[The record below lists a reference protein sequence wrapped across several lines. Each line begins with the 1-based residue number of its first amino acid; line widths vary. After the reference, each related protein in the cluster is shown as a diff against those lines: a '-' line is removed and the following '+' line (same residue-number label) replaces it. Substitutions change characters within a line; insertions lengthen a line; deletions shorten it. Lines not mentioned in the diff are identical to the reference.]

1 MGQSYSFNFIN
12 MPESLFKL
20 DSQKPSAFFP
30 RLLQVGSQTPLSWPC
45 TTCPQGTTKN
55 TSKCEHIEICTEC
68 SNYQI
73 EKILR
78 CQSCCQGILGQFPS
92 CGSKCSRATVTQKS
106 TARCDTCGLALRK
119 RCVSC
124 KKDPAYVAAKQ
135 QLKSQVKVY
144 VTAVSSLKAVDIR
157 PCSHCRVCVSCK
169 NSLTKGH
176 RERGIC
182 NSCKS
187 KNNSANSSPVLT
199 PVLSPVSSPVES
211 PESSPL
217 QLTSSPVPLNKEEL
231 IPTPPPIAAPRE
243 KTTSILRD
251 SSSEVNNSSFLV
263 KRKLPTFQAL
273 TEGIPDMEL
282 PMPKQSRFGAHH
294 KEVHSMLHR
303 PWNPLENNSLISL
316 RMATIL

>member
-1 MGQSYSFNFIN
+1 

-45 TTCPQGTTKN
+45 TICPQGTTKN

-187 KNNSANSSPVLT
+187 KNNSANTSPAST
-199 PVLSPVSSPVES
+199 PSISPMES

-217 QLTSSPVPLNKEEL
+217 QRSPSPVPLNNNPEPVVHTAPVVE
-231 IPTPPPIAAPRE
+231 TPAARE

-273 TEGIPDMEL
+273 TEGIPDMDL
-282 PMPKQSRFGAHH
+282 PVPKQSRFGSHH

-303 PWNPLENNSLISL
+303 PWNPLGNNSMISL